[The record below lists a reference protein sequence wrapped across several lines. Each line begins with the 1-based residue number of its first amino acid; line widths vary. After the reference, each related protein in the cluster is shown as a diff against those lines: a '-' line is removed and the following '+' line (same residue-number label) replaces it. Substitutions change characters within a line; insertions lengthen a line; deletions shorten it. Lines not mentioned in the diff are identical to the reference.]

1 MPNADDKTCPTN
13 ATSGRGTTPAPR
25 GYRNL
30 DFYARRLLRQ
40 SRLPGRLRLAMLGSA
55 DKLLAARRIDKH
67 LRFSP
72 TDGVE
77 LDVWLIRGCGPA
89 AAPTAPDN
97 APGTVLMIHGLW
109 DSKGRFFRLGELLAR
124 RGFDVVLPDLRR
136 HGDSTGGFTT
146 YGALEKRDLLALMT
160 SLRAAGEIRGPLWVF
175 SFSMGAATAVQY
187 SALDPLVR
195 GAVAVAPFADG
206 RSITKR
212 LAPLMSRR
220 KFDAVWAR
228 AAEMAGFDPDDTSTV
243 EAARRLR
250 CPLIVIHGRLDL
262 IVPYSHGRAVFE
274 AAPQPKRLYTIGW
287 AGHPA
292 LLLKGR
298 RWFADRIAEVI
309 ALAGAAGSAKTDISS
324 SSHSISNIHRP

>member
-1 MPNADDKTCPTN
+1 MPDAKNHPSLTGRDNAAPPTPV
-13 ATSGRGTTPAPR
+13 ALPRLRGV
-25 GYRNL
+25 

-72 TDGVE
+72 ADGVE
-77 LDVWLIRGCGPA
+77 LDVWLIRGRGPAAAPGNA

-97 APGTVLMIHGLW
+97 APGTVLILHGLW

-124 RGFDVVLPDLRR
+124 RGLDVVMPDLRR

-146 YGALEKRDLLALMT
+146 FGALEKRDMLALMT
-160 SLRAAGEIRGPLWVF
+160 SLRAAGEVRGPLWVF
-175 SFSMGAATAVQY
+175 GFSMGAATAVQY

-228 AAEMAGFDPDDTSTV
+228 AAEIAGFDPDDTSTV
-243 EAARRLR
+243 EAARGLR
-250 CPLIVIHGRLDL
+250 CPLIIVHGRLDL
-262 IVPYSHGRAVFE
+262 IVPYSHGRAVFD
-274 AAPQPKRLYTIGW
+274 AAPRPKRLYTIGW

-309 ALAGAAGSAKTDISS
+309 ALAGAAGATAAAKED
-324 SSHSISNIHRP
+324 HP